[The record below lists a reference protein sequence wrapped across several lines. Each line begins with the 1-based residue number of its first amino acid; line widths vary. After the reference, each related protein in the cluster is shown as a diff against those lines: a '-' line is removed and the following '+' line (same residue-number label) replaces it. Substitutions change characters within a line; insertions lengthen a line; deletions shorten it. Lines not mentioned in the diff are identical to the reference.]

1 MLRVNE
7 SALLLSAL
15 QPPQGMAIDAAIGTT
30 FTLDLTAL
38 LTIPVAASF
47 DLMQGDLEPADL
59 LETVRRY
66 ADRTILFCQ
75 AGAISVPPRYRAAH
89 TFLEETVVE
98 VRRPVG
104 GIFHPKLW
112 VVRFKRG
119 GSYVHRVLV
128 MSRNLTFDR
137 SWDIIV
143 RLDEDPDAKA
153 GVASEGL
160 LTLLGKLP
168 GMAVRSM
175 TTAQERLFGSV
186 MTTLAGAKLAVPEP
200 FESGRF
206 VACLPGTQ
214 SWPFRTRCEAAL
226 AVSPFLTGGSVARF
240 FKPGA
245 KRKVIVSRQL
255 ALNAQAKV
263 LVMAGLDEVYRL
275 KDALLTAEDDLGAL
289 DDGPGTSDGATL
301 TDVPALKGLHAKF
314 YVQDH
319 ARSATVW
326 LGSANLTDAAFN
338 TNVDMLVQLTGPVHA
353 VGVACVLAKKEHKDN
368 LRWLVEAHALPGHDG
383 DADPEEGLSPIEHLA
398 YGLAS
403 CGFRILCSAGAGGW
417 TAELAITGW
426 QPQPTVAV
434 RARLLSLP
442 KSRTAPVEDGRAMWM
457 DLAEEDITPFVV
469 VTLSSQGAIRDL
481 LVRAD
486 IQGDPD
492 GRRKAVIARAIRSRE
507 DFMRYLAALLGY
519 DPDGLGGAGGSDGSG
534 SDAWLP
540 GVGVD
545 RVLEDLLTTAS
556 RHPERLASLG
566 QTLDALRRDP
576 RFATIVP
583 ADFELLWSAVY
594 AARKAAIK

>member
-15 QPPQGMAIDAAIGTT
+15 QPPQGMSIDAAIGTT

-47 DLMQGDLEPADL
+47 DLMQSELEPADL

-98 VRRPVG
+98 VRRPAG
-104 GIFHPKLW
+104 GVFHPKLW

-119 GSYVHRVLV
+119 GGYLHRVLV

-143 RLDEDPDAKA
+143 RFDEDPDAEA
-153 GVASEGL
+153 VVEPNGL
-160 LTLLGKLP
+160 LELLGELR

-175 TTAQERLFGSV
+175 TNDQESLFGSV
-186 MTTLAGAKLAVPEP
+186 LTTLAEATLAVPEP
-200 FESGRF
+200 FTSGKF
-206 VACLPGTQ
+206 VACLPGSRQ
-214 SWPFRTRCEAAL
+214 WPFRTRYEAAL
-226 AVSPFLTGGSVARF
+226 AVSPFLTGGAVTSF
-240 FKPGA
+240 FKPSA
-245 KRKVIVSRQL
+245 KRKVIVSRQP
-255 ALNAQAKV
+255 ALNAQAKALAAV
-263 LVMAGLDEVYRL
+263 DEVYRL
-275 KDALLTAEDDLGAL
+275 KDALLTAEDDFGAL
-289 DDGPGTSDGATL
+289 DDGPGTSEGAIL
-301 TDVPALKGLHAKF
+301 MGVPALKGLHAKF

-319 ARSATVW
+319 APRATMW

-338 TNVDMLVQLTGPVHA
+338 TNVDMLVQLTGSVHK
-353 VGVACVLAKKEHKDN
+353 VGVECVLAKKGRKDD
-368 LRWLVEAHALPGHDG
+368 LSWLVEAHDLPDQDG
-383 DADPEEGLSPIEHLA
+383 DADPEEGLTPIEHLA

-403 CGFRILCSAGAGGW
+403 CSFRILCSADTDGW
-417 TAELAITGW
+417 TADLAITDW
-426 QPQPTVAV
+426 QPEPTVGA

-442 KSRTAPVEDGRAMWM
+442 KSRAAPVENGRATWI

-469 VTLSSQGAIRDL
+469 VTLSSQGATRDI

-486 IQGDPD
+486 IQGDPE

-519 DPDGLGGAGGSDGSG
+519 DTHGLGGPGGSSGSG
-534 SDAWLP
+534 FDAWLP
-540 GVGVD
+540 GAGVD

-576 RFATIVP
+576 QFASIVP
-583 ADFELLWSAVY
+583 ADFELLWNAVY